1 MTQIEAAIHQGPHK
15 SALNAEAMQ
24 LIEEDVA
31 YQGRARYT
39 KVVDWDVLSTQVP
52 SQLKVSPIAVIL
64 QLNRRG

>member
-1 MTQIEAAIHQGPHK
+1 
-15 SALNAEAMQ
+15 MQ

-39 KVVDWDVLSTQVP
+39 KVVDWDVLSSQVP
-52 SQLKVSPIAVIL
+52 SQLKVSLIAVIL